1 MGWGATVPSAAY
13 IWSALGHIPN
23 IARQVQC
30 QNGEVKKQEGLKEAR
45 SILAMTQ
52 LLNIRKSPS
61 TLPINSAKVISGDNM
76 VVGYI

>member
-45 SILAMTQ
+45 SICRGGVFSSCIMQHDRIWGIKACF
-52 LLNIRKSPS
+52 N
-61 TLPINSAKVISGDNM
+61 
-76 VVGYI
+76 